1 MLIYILG
8 CFCSINFLIQED
20 FVCMLIYIL
29 GCFCSINFC
38 FCFFLERTCIFLN
51 NMFIF
56 AFFPVFKK
64 REKLV
69 DNDGLGGRKHF
80 FSLNKRNVSE
90 STIFFSLRSSL
101 FGVFFSS
108 FLLMF
113 KK

>member
-1 MLIYILG
+1 MLII
-8 CFCSINFLIQED
+8 I
-20 FVCMLIYIL
+20 

-38 FCFFLERTCIFLN
+38 FCFLERTCIFLN
-51 NMFIF
+51 NMFF
-56 AFFPVFKK
+56 AFFPFFKK

-69 DNDGLGGRKHF
+69 VDDGGVEENIF

-90 STIFFSLRSSL
+90 SIFFPALLIRC
-101 FGVFFSS
+101 FFSS